1 MAYKADILLG
11 HIIKLHGHKGE
22 VIIKLGNDF
31 RNNLPVLE
39 WVFLE
44 HEGKPVPFLISGSE
58 YSGSDTLILRFEGYD
73 SSERVREF
81 LNCKVLLTQK
91 NPGIPKSKNPDNIL
105 GYKIHT
111 IDNNLIGVITGITEN
126 PGQLLLNVDDGSGN
140 NVLIP
145 LHENLISR
153 VDKRRKIITMDLPE
167 GLTELN

>member
-31 RNNLPVLE
+31 RNKLPVLE

-44 HEGKPVPFLISGSE
+44 IEGKPVPFLISGSE
-58 YSGSDTLILRFEGYD
+58 YSGSDTLLLRFEGYD
-73 SSERVREF
+73 SSEKVKEF
-81 LNCKVLLTQK
+81 LNCKVFLTQK
-91 NPGIPKSKNPDNIL
+91 TTGITKSRDPENIL
-105 GYKIHT
+105 GFKIHT
-111 IDNNLIGVITGITEN
+111 IDNKLIGKVTGITEN
-126 PGQLLLNVDDGSGN
+126 PGQLLLNVDTGSGN
-140 NVLIP
+140 TVLIP

-153 VDKRRKIITMDLPE
+153 IDRRRKIITMDLPE

>member
-11 HIIKLHGHKGE
+11 HIIKLHGHQGE

-39 WVFLE
+39 WVFLKY
-44 HEGKPVPFLISGSE
+44 EGKPVPFLISGSE
-58 YSGSDTLILRFEGYD
+58 YSGSDTLLLRFEGYD
-73 SSERVREF
+73 SSEKVKEF
-81 LNCKVLLTQK
+81 LNCKVFLTQK
-91 NPGIPKSKNPDNIL
+91 NPGIPKSRDPENIL
-105 GYKIHT
+105 GFKIHT
-111 IDNNLIGVITGITEN
+111 IDNKLIGIITRITEN
-126 PGQLLLNVDDGSGN
+126 PGQLLLNVDTGSGN

-153 VDKRRKIITMDLPE
+153 VDRRRRIITMDLPE